1 MDHLELCSGSP
12 VVAAAG
18 VIAETEANSQ
28 EDNHTRLSLLSPYS
42 FSDLDA
48 LMRFLN
54 LRLK

>member
-1 MDHLELCSGSP
+1 MKRQADGEVLR
-12 VVAAAG
+12 VV
-18 VIAETEANSQ
+18 IMETEAYSQ
-28 EDNHTRLSLLSPYS
+28 ENNHTRLSLLSPYS